1 MTSSMPFPSSLLLNA
16 IAGLSVIQNLLP
28 GAKEELILGKQKKGK
43 VRGGKEREKQEAGE
57 EVEGGS
63 WRRKRRQMTE
73 KTKG

>member
-16 IAGLSVIQNLLP
+16 IAGLSCHPEFTARRKGGTCLR
-28 GAKEELILGKQKKGK
+28 KTEKGK
-43 VRGGKEREKQEAGE
+43 SEGGKREKQEAGE

-73 KTKG
+73 KAKG